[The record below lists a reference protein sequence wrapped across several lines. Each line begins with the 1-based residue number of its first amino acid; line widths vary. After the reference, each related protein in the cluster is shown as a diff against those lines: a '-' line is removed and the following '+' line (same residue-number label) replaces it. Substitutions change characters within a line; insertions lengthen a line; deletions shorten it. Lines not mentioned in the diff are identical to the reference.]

1 LSLPTPRIAEHSLK
15 STQNTLFANWL
26 EAISAE
32 KPQN

>member
-1 LSLPTPRIAEHSLK
+1 MPRIAQQSLK
-15 STQNTLFANWL
+15 STQNTLFANRV